1 MSAVQTA
8 KEAQKKTTVDS
19 GNVIGLFL
27 SDAMGV
33 QNLPS
38 GGYKVHVN
46 NHRCT
51 LSGFLGLWTIQGV
64 QTFESDCK
72 DVCVCVCVC
81 VCGVC
86 VCLCVGGGTD
96 REGQDC

>member
-1 MSAVQTA
+1 MRAVQTA
-8 KEAQKKTTVDS
+8 KEALKKTTVDS

-33 QNLPS
+33 QNLPN

-64 QTFESDCK
+64 KTVQSDCK
-72 DVCVCVCVC
+72 DVCVCVCV
-81 VCGVC
+81 VC
-86 VCLCVGGGTD
+86 VCVCVVCVLVCWWGN
-96 REGQDC
+96 RS